1 MFQRKSLFR
10 ISTIVIYLI
19 VIAMTATSALAA
31 SKSSNGVTLYYPDS
45 FVSCKPAST
54 ISTSALPD
62 TWKVMYNFFQARSDG
77 SLKDLGSGTV
87 WGTLEKN
94 FPYPTIE
101 GTMTFAVFIA
111 VFDANGNPWVK
122 LNGKWTVKCE
132 PTPPPPPPPPPP
144 SGGEGC
150 TPGYWRQDQ
159 HFDSWTGY
167 DPTDNFETV
176 FGVDASFDPH
186 TLLDAVWLGGG
197 GENALAR
204 HAVAALLNAASS
216 GVDYEYSTAQVIHMV
231 QDAYDTGN
239 FEHFKDLLADQNEAG
254 CPLN

>member
-1 MFQRKSLFR
+1 ML
-10 ISTIVIYLI
+10 
-19 VIAMTATSALAA
+19 VIAMTATNALAA
-31 SKSSNGVTLYYPDS
+31 STAQNGVTLYYPDS
-45 FVSCKPAST
+45 FPSCDPKST
-54 ISTSALPD
+54 ISTSALPAD
-62 TWKVMYNFFQARSDG
+62 WSVKYDFFQASG
-77 SLKDLGSGTV
+77 SSLVRIGGGTV
-87 WGTLEKN
+87 MGTLEKN
-94 FPYPTIE
+94 FPYPDIE

-122 LNGKWTVKCE
+122 LSGKWSVNCE

-144 SGGEGC
+144 SGDEGC
-150 TPGYWRQDQ
+150 TPGYWRQTQ

-167 DPTDNFETV
+167 EPTDNFETV
-176 FGVDASFDPH
+176 FEVDASFDPH
-186 TLLDAVWLGGG
+186 SLLDAVRLGSG

-216 GVDYEYSTAQVIHMV
+216 DVDYEYSVSEVKDMV
-231 QDAYDTGN
+231 QEAYETGN